1 VSRRE
6 KKKRAGNIGRS
17 GGLEMPSSGIVRSGG
32 ASALRN
38 HGEKVKDMA
47 ESVLPSTARGS
58 VREQRRRVHRR
69 HRARE
74 RDLLVNSRRSA
85 HGGVRVNVEEGLE
98 EDRDAAVF
106 EVDFEERRR
115 AQEIASLVWGRR
127 AADKTGPLTRWAR
140 VQVDRDER
148 LRDAPHTE
156 QVAHFARLVP
166 DNLIGRHAL
175 QHIESDLEHRAR
187 RDEWR
192 RERAGRDAA
201 RLRKVHDQVVR
212 DAGLILR
219 VGRHR
224 ELNAALRAGYRA
236 RATGA
241 ADGTIVF
248 PLPARFLHGGHD
260 IPDFARVVV
269 GHAWIVHVVHLTANH
284 AA

>member
-1 VSRRE
+1 GSPTPRAIGSSWGSRPDLVLVRAVTGLESGRPGTARRRARCKSAWHRKPPRRGKRFARCGWLGQSVSRRE

-140 VQVDRDER
+140 VQVD
-148 LRDAPHTE
+148 
-156 QVAHFARLVP
+156 
-166 DNLIGRHAL
+166 
-175 QHIESDLEHRAR
+175 
-187 RDEWR
+187 
-192 RERAGRDAA
+192 
-201 RLRKVHDQVVR
+201 
-212 DAGLILR
+212 
-219 VGRHR
+219 
-224 ELNAALRAGYRA
+224 
-236 RATGA
+236 
-241 ADGTIVF
+241 
-248 PLPARFLHGGHD
+248 
-260 IPDFARVVV
+260 
-269 GHAWIVHVVHLTANH
+269 
-284 AA
+284 